1 MNVFFRRR
9 SKSKK
14 SLKDASSASASQV
27 PDVSLELTPGEV
39 AVTDPLHSGPSLLL
53 PGKQDPCYETSI
65 APDSGMHSAVRI

>member
-1 MNVFFRRR
+1 
-9 SKSKK
+9 
-14 SLKDASSASASQV
+14 V